1 MKLKTQLNNLDATFV
16 KISKVLHVNV
26 KQQETIDN
34 IVEYCKPIANG
45 NPDAV
50 VKQIGITKAQAM
62 SRKLL
67 AQKLLDIINRT

>member
-1 MKLKTQLNNLDATFV
+1 
-16 KISKVLHVNV
+16 
-26 KQQETIDN
+26 
-34 IVEYCKPIANG
+34 YCKPIANG